1 MKGIFNLLLN
11 LAKRIFTANAE
22 TLTEAKDY
30 TDSIISAQS
39 IVGETSGWNWIKY
52 ENGIAIAT
60 FPRYSV
66 TFPANT
72 ASVTKTV
79 SLPFSFVSIWTLQ
92 ATLWQNTESLYNA
105 GVFDLAYFQ
114 NSNTTFVFRV
124 FHNTQQTLTYVTT
137 PQYTFLVVGKWK

>member
-1 MKGIFNLLLN
+1 MKVFNLLLN

-30 TDSIISAQS
+30 TDSIITAQT

-60 FPRYSV
+60 FARYAV

-92 ATLWQNTESLYNA
+92 ATLWQNTDSLYNA

-124 FHNTQQTLTYVTT
+124 FHNTQQTLSYATM
-137 PQYTFLVVGKWK
+137 PEYTFLVVGKWK